1 MFLASLAWV
10 VLLTMPAPVSTPEVV
25 QDKPASTGRL
35 VEIIGGDDMKY
46 SVTSISAKPGETLR
60 IRLVSKGTLP
70 KIAMAHNV
78 VVLKAGAKQIDFVNA
93 ASQAR
98 ATDFIPPDMKDQVLA
113 ATTPCGTRRDR
124 GGRIQSARRRR
135 LVSVRLHVPRPL
147 RRGHARNDCC
157 EVRGGSG
164 FHGPTAYAR
173 RARWP
178 RCARWDFSKDSH
190 RGIVGIVSSC
200 PSCVPSVPR
209 SLTA

>member
-35 VEIIGGDDMKY
+35 VEITGGDDMKY

-98 ATDFIPPDMKDQVLA
+98 ATDFIPPDMKDQVLG
-113 ATTPCGTRRDR
+113 ATTLAGPGETVELVFKVPAAAGSYPYVCTFPGHFAAGMRGT
-124 GGRIQSARRRR
+124 
-135 LVSVRLHVPRPL
+135 
-147 RRGHARNDCC
+147 
-157 EVRGGSG
+157 
-164 FHGPTAYAR
+164 
-173 RARWP
+173 
-178 RCARWDFSKDSH
+178 
-190 RGIVGIVSSC
+190 IVVK
-200 PSCVPSVPR
+200 
-209 SLTA
+209 

>member
-25 QDKPASTGRL
+25 QDKPASAGRL
-35 VEIIGGDDMKY
+35 VEITGGDDMKY

-98 ATDFIPPDMKDQVLA
+98 ATDFIPPDMKDQVLG
-113 ATTPCGTRRDR
+113 ATTLAGPGETVEVVFKVPAAAGSYPYVCTFPGHFAAGMRGT
-124 GGRIQSARRRR
+124 
-135 LVSVRLHVPRPL
+135 
-147 RRGHARNDCC
+147 
-157 EVRGGSG
+157 
-164 FHGPTAYAR
+164 
-173 RARWP
+173 
-178 RCARWDFSKDSH
+178 
-190 RGIVGIVSSC
+190 IV
-200 PSCVPSVPR
+200 
-209 SLTA
+209 AK